1 MIKKYAV
8 LIALLSLLSFIMFA
22 GWGNYYLLKKDA
34 ATLSTAVKKIQASV
48 ENGNWEN
55 ARGHLNETLKVWEK
69 SSKYWPMLIHHQ
81 EMDRIE
87 ESMNRIKSYL
97 EYQDSSMS
105 MAELYNLIFYI
116 RHIPEKESLNLQNV
130 F

>member
-1 MIKKYAV
+1 MTKKYAV
-8 LIALLSLLSFIMFA
+8 PIALLLLLSLILLA
-22 GWGNYYLLKKDA
+22 GWGNYLFLKMDA
-34 ATLSTAVKKIQASV
+34 AALSDAVKKIQASV
-48 ENGNWEN
+48 EKNNWDD
-55 ARGHLNETLKVWEK
+55 ARSHFKETLKIWEQ
-69 SSKYWPMLIHHQ
+69 SSNYWPMLIHHQ

-105 MAELYNLIFYI
+105 QAELYNLIFYI

>member
-1 MIKKYAV
+1 MTKKYAV
-8 LIALLSLLSFIMFA
+8 PIALLLLLSLIMLA
-22 GWGNYYLLKKDA
+22 GWGNYLLLKRDSA
-34 ATLSTAVKKIQASV
+34 ALSGAAKKIQVSV
-48 ENGNWEN
+48 EKNNWDD
-55 ARGHLNETLKVWEK
+55 ALSHLNETLKIWEK

-105 MAELYNLIFYI
+105 MAELHNLIFYI